1 MVDQDCVLSALR
13 VEGNELPHPYTHG
26 FGHVLILASR
36 SCTSAQ
42 PRAPSSMPFS
52 VSVMSSFPC
61 PIQPWV
67 ANCPHRGILLL
78 RHAQASPICC
88 GGGFGAGLS
97 LHLHRSRYPRL
108 ERLHD
113 PGASGKGGLRPGGPL
128 PCPDCVARKQLLQP
142 VPAMRDWALL
152 MQSIS
157 QGQGPGPLPLRL
169 LSIFPSSQV
178 SSRVA
183 LPFGHRDRFL

>member
-88 GGGFGAGLS
+88 GGGSGLACPFTS
-97 LHLHRSRYPRL
+97 T
-108 ERLHD
+108 
-113 PGASGKGGLRPGGPL
+113 GVGTQGWKGFMTRGLLG
-128 PCPDCVARKQLLQP
+128 
-142 VPAMRDWALL
+142 
-152 MQSIS
+152 
-157 QGQGPGPLPLRL
+157 
-169 LSIFPSSQV
+169 
-178 SSRVA
+178 RV
-183 LPFGHRDRFL
+183 G

>member
-1 MVDQDCVLSALR
+1 MVDQDCVFSALR
-13 VEGNELPHPYTHG
+13 VEGNESTHPYAHG
-26 FGHVLILASR
+26 FGHVLILASC

-67 ANCPHRGILLL
+67 ANCPHHGVLLP
-78 RHAQASPICC
+78 RHAQTSPICW
-88 GGGFGAGLS
+88 GGFRAGLS
-97 LHLHRSRYPRL
+97 LHLQRSRHPRL

-113 PGASGKGGLRPGGPL
+113 LGASGKDGLRPGGPL

-152 MQSIS
+152 MQRIS
-157 QGQGPGPLPLRL
+157 QGQGPGPLPPRL
-169 LSIFPSSQV
+169 LSIFASSQV
-178 SSRVA
+178 SSRAA
-183 LPFGHRDRFL
+183 LPFGHRERFL